1 MAKGGQGP
9 QALFSLKKLMAQSFK
24 VWALESVRAL
34 HGGCLLC
41 DSSQGTYNFSEPL
54 VSFCVK

>member
-34 HGGCLLC
+34 HGGWLLC
-41 DSSQGTYNFSEPL
+41 DSSQGT
-54 VSFCVK
+54 

>member
-41 DSSQGTYNFSEPL
+41 DSSQGT
-54 VSFCVK
+54 